1 MITIIFGSN
10 GVGKSS
16 LMNHFLNESAFDHD
30 RIYQGQEEIYWLN
43 QEYGI
48 DISTPQHMTYLNGT
62 ATFQKDGYDAREN
75 LQLYPERLGIQSE
88 APEGVKCQFILPY
101 ATLGID
107 EAQTW
112 FSSRDGHVQNYQ
124 FSFFEKHRHN
134 NLNIYMST
142 TRARLIDLRIRELA
156 QGMHV
161 LERKI
166 IENKFGSKSIEW
178 TVNLIPVGEIDGYIN
193 ANPKDRKQFAKRA
206 KILCGRDIFEI
217 YDPES
222 CKKSF
227 YEGFNSADFNFK
239 RKIS

>member
-16 LMNHFLNESAFDHD
+16 LMTHFLNESAFDAR
-30 RIYQGQEEIYWLN
+30 RIFQGQKEVFCLN
-43 QEYGI
+43 QDLGLNI
-48 DISTPQHMTYLNGT
+48 PTPDHLTYLNGA
-62 ATFQKDGYDAREN
+62 ATFRKVGFDPREN
-75 LQLYPERLGIQSE
+75 LQLYPGRLGIQSE
-88 APEGVKCQFILPY
+88 APEDVKCQFILPY

-112 FSSRDGHVQNYQ
+112 FSSRDGHVENYQ

-161 LERKI
+161 LSRKVT
-166 IENKFGSKSIEW
+166 EDGYGRMKVEW
-178 TVNLIPVGEIDGYIN
+178 LVNLIDVGEMEGYIN
-193 ANPKDRKQFAKRA
+193 APIQDRKLYARKT
-206 KILCGRDIFEI
+206 KITCNRNIFEI

-222 CKKSF
+222 CKDLF
-227 YEGFNSADFNFK
+227 YKGFSGSDFKGN
-239 RKIS
+239 